1 MPLTSLLPEAWLRH
15 ALRMTRRGYVAGG
28 LAALVLVLMS
38 FGLVR
43 LLTGDDRPTTTPIS
57 ADAFYALDGPLTCD
71 SEVQEVPT
79 LPLEAEP
86 MALLICA
93 DPEGSQPWTAPTELV
108 EGDLTSLVDALSDL
122 EPAPDEPYDCTFKGG
137 PAYDLLLRFSRD
149 RFARIHGA
157 TGGCG
162 VVTTAAGEWFGAR
175 NVLDVAI
182 AAVEEQRQQSEPP
195 TEVQAQ
201 DLSCARV
208 LTDTGPPLSL
218 IGEPADFVRM
228 VSCWQPN
235 GRELG
240 AWSEAAV
247 ASEDGVLAMD
257 IERLASPTGDP
268 TDLRCRGGRRSH
280 YFQQLIGQT
289 AWGDLLVV
297 AGECRRFFAWMPSD
311 EPAPVWHPSPRA
323 QRILDDLRR

>member
-1 MPLTSLLPEAWLRH
+1 
-15 ALRMTRRGYVAGG
+15 MTGRGRVVGG
-28 LAALVLVLMS
+28 LAVLVLLLMS

-57 ADAFYALDGPLTCD
+57 VDAFYALDGPLTCD
-71 SEVQEVPT
+71 SEVKEMPT

-86 MALLICA
+86 MTLLICA
-93 DPEGSQPWTAPTELV
+93 DPEGSMPWTAPAELV
-108 EGDLTSLVDALSDL
+108 KGDLTNLVEALSDL
-122 EPAPDEPYDCTFKGG
+122 EPAPDEPYDCTFQGG

-162 VVTTAAGEWFGAR
+162 VVTTAAGAWFGAR
-175 NVLDVAI
+175 DVLDVAI
-182 AAVEEQRQQSEPP
+182 TAVEGQRQRSDPP

-201 DLSCARV
+201 DLSCARA
-208 LTDTGPPLSL
+208 LTNTGPPLSL
-218 IGEPADFVRM
+218 TGAPADFVRM

-247 ASEDGVLAMD
+247 PSEDVRVLAMD
-257 IERLASPTGDP
+257 IERLASTGADP
-268 TDLRCRGGRRSH
+268 TDLRCPGGRRSH

-297 AGECRRFFAWMPSD
+297 PGECRRFYASMASD
-311 EPAPVWHPSPRA
+311 EPAPVWHPSPRS